1 MSEKIQ
7 QTVNHILTTI
17 KTKPEVGIILGSGL
31 GGLANE
37 ISVEHSLSY
46 PEIPNFPVS
55 TVAGHSGKLIF
66 GKLSGKNVVVM
77 QGRFHFYEGYSMQE
91 ITFPVR
97 VMKFLGIKN
106 LLISNAAGGVNPQY
120 RIGDLMILRD
130 HINLMPGNPLIG
142 KNDET
147 LGPRFPD
154 MSEPYSHSLISR
166 AKEIAEKKNI
176 RAHVGVYAAVSGP
189 TFETRAEYRYIRTI
203 GADAV
208 GMSTVPEAIVA
219 VHMQLPCCAFSV
231 ITDLGGG
238 DEQVP
243 VSHHD
248 VLKAAEE
255 AGGKL
260 AVIVKELITTL

>member
-1 MSEKIQ
+1 
-7 QTVNHILTTI
+7 
-17 KTKPEVGIILGSGL
+17 
-31 GGLANE
+31 
-37 ISVEHSLSY
+37 
-46 PEIPNFPVS
+46 
-55 TVAGHSGKLIF
+55 
-66 GKLSGKNVVVM
+66 
-77 QGRFHFYEGYSMQE
+77 MQE

-97 VMKFLGIKN
+97 VMKYLGIKN
-106 LLISNAAGGVNPQY
+106 LIISNAAGGVNPEY
-120 RIGDLMILRD
+120 RIGDLMIIRD

-142 KNDET
+142 KNDEN

-154 MSEPYSHSLISR
+154 MSEPYSKKLISR
-166 AKEIAEKKNI
+166 ALEIAEKKNI
-176 RAHVGVYAAVSGP
+176 RAHSGVYAAVSGP
-189 TFETRAEYRYIRTI
+189 TFETQAEYRYIRTI

-243 VSHHD
+243 VSHQD

-255 AGGKL
+255 AGSKL
-260 AVIVKELITTL
+260 AIIVKELIATF